1 MKAKFF
7 KGKEEH
13 KMVYNL
19 KLNKK
24 DIEILVTALN
34 AAPIDKSIVEELSQ
48 YVLEQ
53 KESQDKQENEGI

>member
-1 MKAKFF
+1 
-7 KGKEEH
+7 
-13 KMVYNL
+13 MVYNL

-34 AAPIDKSIVEELSQ
+34 ASPIDKSIVEELSQ